1 MMRIHTI
8 PHLRR
13 RIIDTTATESGAVA
27 AAAYPD
33 DQTLVALEAAARE
46 WIAAAGEIVLEKRGN
61 LKVEYKDA
69 RQADPV
75 TEVDRAVETYLT
87 GEVAARFLGHA
98 VLGEEGQDPKGT
110 HEYEWIIDPVDGTL
124 NYVTG
129 LPLYAISIG
138 VLFRRRPVVGVI
150 LFPLTGELLWA
161 RRGGGAY
168 RDGERIHVRP
178 KPEGKR
184 GAIVALP
191 VGYQGSFTTSKELRA
206 GIGETR
212 SLGSIAYEMGVVAA
226 GTLDLAAFR
235 GPKIWDVAGSAPIV
249 TEAGGQVLIHSK
261 RLAQWHPL
269 ERFDPPP
276 RGALRAWSRPVLVG
290 APHAVETLGAHLQ
303 PRYAPALLVAA
314 TAGLQAAKRGYTSA
328 RAVR

>member
-1 MMRIHTI
+1 MMRVETI
-8 PHLRR
+8 PPRR
-13 RIIDTTATESGAVA
+13 CLIDITNAEDSVTAVPD
-27 AAAYPD
+27 PD
-33 DQTLVALEAAARE
+33 DQTFSAIESAARE
-46 WIAAAGEIVLEKRGN
+46 FIVAAGKIVTEKRAN
-61 LKVEYKDA
+61 LKVDYKDA

-75 TEVDRAVETYLT
+75 TEVDRAVEAYLT
-87 GEVAARFLGHA
+87 GEVAARFPGHA
-98 VLGEEGQDPKGT
+98 VLGEEGQNPEGT
-110 HEYEWIIDPVDGTL
+110 HEFEWIIDPVDGTL

-150 LFPLTGELLWA
+150 LFPTTGEMLWA

-168 RDGERIHVRP
+168 RDGAPIHVRS

-191 VGYQGSFTTSKELRA
+191 VGYQGAFTTSKKLRA

-290 APHAVETLGAHLQ
+290 APHAVETLGA
-303 PRYAPALLVAA
+303 
-314 TAGLQAAKRGYTSA
+314 
-328 RAVR
+328 